1 MASEEMIKNTVKI
14 LAETGENINFHIED
28 TALQPCISNP
38 LDLIDMKRIIA
49 KETSYD
55 CKAMVSKAK
64 KLPNYGDIN
73 EVDCIKGYM
82 EHSILPDESLRIRPG
97 AKDKLGGEPSHATI
111 TIEDNHPHNL
121 RYRCNYDSC
130 SRSYS
135 TVGNL
140 RTHLKT
146 HRGDYRFKCPQDECG
161 KAFLTSYSLKIHIRV
176 HTKVKPYECPE
187 GGCEKSF
194 NTRYRLRAHLRL
206 HNGET
211 VNCTLCHKFFTTL
224 SDLKKHMRTH
234 TQERPYKCIERGC
247 GKAFIASHHL
257 KTHIR
262 IHTGERPYSCHEDN
276 CTKAFSTAHSLKSHV
291 KTHQKYNQAKKEN
304 ISMEKMERTKAKS
317 QEQANKIKVEES
329 DLKMS
334 EATENT
340 ESAEE
345 FNLETSK
352 AIEMAIAN
360 EIEIP
365 SPWIDISEL
374 ASKPIMP
381 AVPVTPACM
390 ALPTGVTSYVDL
402 PFNIASADTDFID
415 STFET
420 EQISFET
427 FFDSDKE
434 PKNRDENLTQNTG
447 MEISGNFSPL
457 PADLGNKQDQI
468 EAEALLNEIFFDT
481 LNTIETSAP
490 SQGKIMMAEQF
501 ENVQNSVDFP
511 ETVTGSTS
519 EEMVMVR
526 TESVLGSNNNT
537 RALQDI
543 TADADICRCT
553 NCTCDHQS
561 GGCQGGCGPH
571 NPCHS
576 QENPPAI
583 LDTNNNDPPVA
594 KTLPSCSSASDSNSD
609 SYNTCKCSS
618 PNEGI
623 ANGCCVVIC
632 LRTLETLKNMIY
644 QKSNLITCGGSSMC
658 SN

>member
-1 MASEEMIKNTVKI
+1 MAAEGSAEKNTVNI
-14 LAETGENINFHIED
+14 LAETGERIDFQLD
-28 TALQPCISNP
+28 DSDLQDCIDNP
-38 LDLIDMKRIIA
+38 LDIA
-49 KETSYD
+49 DLQRVIEQGTSFSD
-55 CKAMVSKAK
+55 KAFPDDVTSSEKVFPDTKAEQ
-64 KLPNYGDIN
+64 LN
-73 EVDCIKGYM
+73 GYM
-82 EHSILPDESLRIRPG
+82 EHTILPDEISLCIRPG
-97 AKDKLGGEPSHATI
+97 AKHKLSGEPSHATI
-111 TIEDNHPHNL
+111 TIEGSEPHIL
-121 RYRCNYDSC
+121 ARYRCNYDSC

-146 HRGDYRFKCPQDECG
+146 HRGEYRFKCTQEGCG

-211 VNCTLCHKFFTTL
+211 VNCTMCHKFFTTL

-234 TQERPYKCIERGC
+234 TQERPYKCAENGC

-262 IHTGERPYSCHEDN
+262 IHTGERPYSCREDN

-291 KTHQKYNQAKKEN
+291 KTHKKYNQVKKEVAPGEE
-304 ISMEKMERTKAKS
+304 IVKGRSCEKSPEKS
-317 QEQANKIKVEES
+317 DPKSEVKSTEKNAESSEQ
-329 DLKMS
+329 
-334 EATENT
+334 
-340 ESAEE
+340 

-365 SPWIDISEL
+365 SPWIDVSEL

-415 STFET
+415 S
-420 EQISFET
+420 SFESEQMS
-427 FFDSDKE
+427 FEQLFGSPGKDKGTRE
-434 PKNRDENLTQNTG
+434 GVDTDTG
-447 MEISGNFSPL
+447 TMDIGTNFSPL
-457 PADLGNKQDQI
+457 PTDLGNKQQI
-468 EAEALLNEIFFDT
+468 EAEALLNEIFFET
-481 LNTIETSAP
+481 LNTPTSNLP
-490 SQGKIMMAEQF
+490 SQGKIMMSEQF
-501 ENVQNSVDFP
+501 ENMQNNVEFP
-511 ETVTGSTS
+511 ETVTGTS
-519 EEMVMVR
+519 AEMLMVR
-526 TESVLGSNNNT
+526 TASVLGNGNNT

-561 GGCQGGCGPH
+561 GGCQGGCGPN
-571 NPCHS
+571 NPCRS
-576 QENPPAI
+576 PENPQI
-583 LDTNNNDPPVA
+583 ITDTNNNAPEVDKGVPQSVSVDANPGN
-594 KTLPSCSSASDSNSD
+594 SSS
-609 SYNTCKCSS
+609 CKCSS
-618 PNEGI
+618 PNEGL

-632 LRTLETLKNMIY
+632 LKTLESLRNMIF
-644 QKSNLITCGGSSMC
+644 QKNSLITCGGSSMFT
-658 SN
+658 S